1 MPNINFKQITLL
13 LLLSCLFWNC
23 GMEST
28 AKEKVAVGTIPDKV
42 ATTTTT
48 SPPISAVSDNS
59 ISLPGN
65 FNAYLVVEAAG
76 RARQMAIRENGD
88 IYVQLSKNKKGKGMV
103 ALRDTDGD
111 IKADEIV
118 YFGKNTGTGMAIYEG
133 HLYCSSPTEVF
144 RYPLKEGTLVPDE
157 AEKTLIVGGFPKQQQ
172 HDAKSMT
179 FDKDGHIYVNVGA
192 PSNACMTKART
203 KGSPGLDPC
212 PQLDRQAGI
221 WQFDATRPA
230 QTQQK
235 DGLRYATGIR
245 NGMALDWNHQT
256 NSLYAVQHGRD
267 QLATFFPELFTDK
280 ESAEFPAEEFFQID
294 KGDDFGWPYCFYDGQ
309 KNQKLLSPEY
319 GGDRVKTGRCA
330 GMKDPIVAFPGHLAP
345 NDLLFYTGNQFP
357 ERYKN
362 GAFIAFHGSWNR
374 APEPQKGYFVVFVPF
389 KEGQPYG
396 DWEIFAEGFAG
407 MELVKSSRDAKH
419 RPMGLAQGPDGALYI
434 ADSVKGKIWKVRY
447 SG

>member
-1 MPNINFKQITLL
+1 MLNIHFKQISLL
-13 LLLSCLFWNC
+13 LLLACLLGAC
-23 GMEST
+23 GTDT
-28 AKEKVAVGTIPDKV
+28 AVKEQAIGEPMTVA
-42 ATTTTT
+42 AETTTT
-48 SPPISAVSDNS
+48 SSVNATKDNS
-59 ISLPGN
+59 LSLLDN
-65 FNAYLVVEAAG
+65 FNAYLVAEGTG
-76 RARQMAIRENGD
+76 RARQMAVRENGD

-118 YFGKNTGTGMAIYEG
+118 YFGEHIGTGMAIYDG
-133 HLYCSSPTEVF
+133 HLYGSSPTKVF
-144 RYPLKEGTLVPDE
+144 RYPLKEGVLVPE
-157 AEKTLIVGGFPKQQQ
+157 ESEKVLIVGGFPKQQQ

-179 FDKDGHIYVNVGA
+179 FDKDGHIYVNIGA
-192 PSNACMTKART
+192 PSNACMTEART

-235 DGLRYATGIR
+235 DGVRYATGIR

-267 QLATFFPELFTDK
+267 QLATFFPDLFTKK

-319 GGDRVKTGRCA
+319 GGDRIKTGRCA
-330 GMKDPIVAFPGHLAP
+330 GMKNPIVAFPGHLAP

-374 APEPQKGYFVVFVPF
+374 TPEPQKGYFVVFVPF
-389 KEGQPYG
+389 KEGKPYG

-407 MELVKSSRDAKH
+407 MEVVKTSKDAKH
-419 RPMGLAQGPDGALYI
+419 RPIGLAQGPDGSLYI
-434 ADSVKGKIWKVRY
+434 ADSVKGKIWKISY
-447 SG
+447 NG